1 MLVGSDTSNINTKDG
16 KTGVVHIERVKDGY
30 VLLKMEGGQRVWA
43 PKEMLQ
49 EKSDGSYYLPLNM
62 HEIMEQGRTADGF
75 ESETIR
81 IIPIIQEELV
91 VEKQK
96 RETGRVRVFKHVEF
110 REETVEE
117 PGYIEEL
124 QFERV
129 PVNEVIDSPQKAR
142 YEGNTLIIPLIE
154 EELVV
159 QKRLVLREEL
169 RVTKKRRETLNK
181 QDVTLRRE
189 EVSIDRLEPERKRQG
204 FKKDR

>member
-1 MLVGSDTSNINTKDG
+1 MFVGSDTRINTKDG
-16 KTGVVHIERVKDGY
+16 KTGVVHIERVKNGY

-43 PKEMLQ
+43 PKDMLQ
-49 EKSDGSYYLPLNM
+49 EKNDGSYYLPLTM
-62 HEIMEQGRTADGF
+62 HEIIEQGMTADNF
-75 ESETIR
+75 DSETLQK
-81 IIPIIQEELV
+81 IPIIQEDLV

-110 REETVEE
+110 REETIEE

-142 YEGNTLIIPLIE
+142 YEGNTLVIPLIE

-189 EVSIDRLEPERKRQG
+189 EVSIDRLEPERKQQG